1 MHALVEAHR
10 LRGGQGA
17 LSEIVVI
24 LVSDLWFLV
33 YGVWCLFSGLR
44 FLVSGLGFCGEGTN
58 SLHSFLSW
66 SPGSSGIGTAISAG
80 AEAVHALVEAHRL
93 RGGQG
98 AHALS

>member
-1 MHALVEAHR
+1 MHR

-17 LSEIVVI
+17 CPAIVGI
-24 LVSDLWFLV
+24 LVWDLW
-33 YGVWCLFSGLR
+33 

-58 SLHSFLSW
+58 PLHSFLSW